1 MAISTQLLFERMCQ
15 VMAQGASNP
24 NFETAYLQCLA
35 LTLQDIESRTGK
47 AISMPAD
54 LSQDMSADPKY
65 TPVVESGLSFFM
77 ADMGYKNDDVTEK
90 IRGRYYDQLRT
101 AQMLYQKDQGMKGKL
116 GDLTE

>member
-24 NFETAYLQCLA
+24 NFQTAYFQCLA
-35 LTLQDIESRTGK
+35 IGLQDIASRTGK
-47 AISMPAD
+47 SISVPSD
-54 LSQDMSADPKY
+54 LSQDMDADPKY
-65 TPVVESGLSFFM
+65 TPVIESGISFYL

-101 AQMLYQKDQGMKGKL
+101 AQMLYQKDQGMVGKL